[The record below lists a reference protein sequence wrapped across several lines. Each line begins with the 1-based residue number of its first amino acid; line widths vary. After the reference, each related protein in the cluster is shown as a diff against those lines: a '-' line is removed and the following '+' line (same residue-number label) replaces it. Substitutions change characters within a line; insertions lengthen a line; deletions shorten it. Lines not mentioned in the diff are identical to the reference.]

1 MIVAF
6 VGVHENENVPDDEG
20 DGEPS
25 DEAKE
30 KGKPKQSKACSCC
43 CFGAGVWFCA
53 KQTEPLLYECCS
65 KTVSLGRQTRGMGR
79 YERQST
85 AAARQFGKVFDERR
99 GDERFSVEHQTN
111 NQQLTTSFTM
121 RMMQRMAEVAQ

>member
-6 VGVHENENVPDDEG
+6 VGVHVHENENVHDDDEG

-65 KTVSLGRQTRGMGR
+65 KTVSLGQQTREM
-79 YERQST
+79 EDT
-85 AAARQFGKVFDERR
+85 NDNPMFGKVYVMRE
-99 GDERFSVEHQTN
+99 GVTKGSPSNTK
-111 NQQLTTSFTM
+111 LTTSS
-121 RMMQRMAEVAQ
+121 